1 MPWRPAGDVRMPP
14 ASAAAPESARNRA
27 TPLRLLCLHRPCS
40 RASANEESAMTRL
53 GAATVIGSLAFSV
66 ASALALDVP
75 LDANTLLL
83 RRTPAGREILELVA
97 RDDAL
102 GVPERRGADDPS
114 MPGADGAMLELFGG
128 DGSYAALPIP
138 GGGGMPG
145 WRAQEGRRKPRA
157 FRYLNPAAPD
167 GPSTVKLLVLREGK
181 GLGIVG
187 RAVGLPLEGQ
197 LGRVGIRLTIG
208 TLRLCAL
215 FDESTVAHDQVNRFA
230 ARKALAAA
238 LPDCS
243 DESLRLFPLPASSTT
258 TSTSSTTTTST
269 SSTTTT
275 TLADLTF
282 GNATEF
288 SGASSHSPGFLLG
301 SPVQIPVAVT
311 ITHLAVIAKAGGA
324 NVLLGL
330 YRQSGGVPTTLVVGT
345 SPTPLAPG
353 RLEIPVTPTTIAA
366 GTYWLMAMYDTDAS
380 VGLDTSVAN
389 AQDAYAFRDFSQG
402 LPATVS
408 QPTSMFGQ
416 RYNYYLRGIP

>member
-1 MPWRPAGDVRMPP
+1 
-14 ASAAAPESARNRA
+14 
-27 TPLRLLCLHRPCS
+27 LQLCIRERGNP
-40 RASANEESAMTRL
+40 AMTRL
-53 GAATVIGSLAFSV
+53 GAAVMIGSIALSV
-66 ASALALDVP
+66 ANAPALDVP
-75 LDANTLLL
+75 LDADSLLL
-83 RRTPAGREILELVA
+83 RRTPGGREILELVA
-97 RDDAL
+97 RDAAL
-102 GVPERRGADDPS
+102 VVPERKTADDPS

-145 WRAQEGRRKPRA
+145 WRAREGRRQPRSY
-157 FRYLNPAAPD
+157 RYLNPAAPG
-167 GPSTVKLLVLREGK
+167 GPSTVKLLVLRDGK
-181 GLGIVG
+181 ALGIVG
-187 RAVGLPLEGQ
+187 RAVGLPLDVPV
-197 LGRVGIRLTIG
+197 GRVGVRLTIG
-208 TLRLCAL
+208 SLRLCAL
-215 FDESTVAHDQVNRFA
+215 FDESTVAHDKADRFA
-230 ARKALAAA
+230 ARHALAAA
-238 LPDCS
+238 LPDCA
-243 DESLRLFPLPASSTT
+243 DDSLRLLPLPASTTT
-258 TSTSSTTTTST
+258 TSSSSTTTTST
-269 SSTTTT
+269 SSSTTT

-288 SGASSHSPGFLLG
+288 TGTSSHSPGFLLG

-311 ITHLAVIAKAGGA
+311 VTHLAVIAKAGGPS
-324 NVLLGL
+324 VLLGL